1 MALFSNPA
9 LILVTSLLALPV
21 VGKSL
26 ATIDP
31 ADITSDYTAVYKVL
45 RNDKEL
51 AAVTISLS
59 HQDDTWKLH
68 GFSHD
73 TRGLAKFLNI
83 KGTQTTTGKW
93 QNGRFRPDNYEFSFS
108 LIGFK
113 SSWQAMF
120 DWQAGIVETHSRQG
134 ESRLPMSGVADD
146 PFSLSLN
153 LRSQLSEHLSDE
165 SANMMVDAQVVDAQ
179 VVDARVVDARVV
191 DAWVVDEGKIEN
203 QLYHYERQVEID
215 TGLGCLDTALVRR
228 VRENEKRLSLGWY
241 ARDHEY
247 IPVRMQHKNK
257 KGASLELVIVSLEI
271 HGAAIQP
278 TAPCS

>member
-21 VGKSL
+21 VGKPL

-165 SANMMVDAQVVDAQ
+165 SANMMVDAQVVD
-179 VVDARVVDARVV
+179 
-191 DAWVVDEGKIEN
+191 EGKIEN

-247 IPVRMQHKNK
+247 IPVRMQHKSK

-271 HGAAIQP
+271 HGTAIQP

>member
-1 MALFSNPA
+1 MALFSNPT
-9 LILVTSLLALPV
+9 LIFVTTLLALSV

-26 ATIDP
+26 ATTEP

-59 HQDDTWKLH
+59 HQNDTWKLH

-73 TRGLAKFLNI
+73 TRGFAKFLNI

-120 DWQAGIVETHSRQG
+120 DWQAGIVETHGKQG
-134 ESRLPMSGVADD
+134 ENRLPMSGVADD

-153 LRSQLSEHLSDE
+153 LRSRLSEHLSDE
-165 SANMMVDAQVVDAQ
+165 SANMMVDTQ
-179 VVDARVVDARVV
+179 VVDARVV

-203 QLYHYERQVEID
+203 QLYHYEHQVEID

-271 HGAAIQP
+271 HGAAIKP